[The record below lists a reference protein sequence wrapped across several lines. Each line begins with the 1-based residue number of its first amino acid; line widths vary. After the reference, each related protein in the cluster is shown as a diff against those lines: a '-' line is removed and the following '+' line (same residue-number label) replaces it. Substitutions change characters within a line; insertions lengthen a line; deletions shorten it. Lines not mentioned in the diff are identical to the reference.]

1 MSINRAARRIGTAI
15 ALAACLLPGLEVAP
29 TLALPDDR
37 DQPIHITADK
47 AVRNEKEGITI
58 YSGNVQMRQGS
69 MELDADNLVVFHERE
84 DANKIVARGE
94 PARLRQQPELD
105 EGIVQAYGRVITYY
119 RDKEQVNLRKDARL
133 ERDDGSLVTG
143 DSIDYFIARQLV
155 TAQSDSSETG
165 NKVFV
170 VIPPSLTR
178 SDDDARGEDRSQAAE
193 TDTRA
198 AGNATTITGAPPER
212 QLAPADKPAQE
223 ADGGAAQSD

>member
-1 MSINRAARRIGTAI
+1 MSIHRAARRTGTAI
-15 ALAACLLPGLEVAP
+15 ALAACLAAALKVAP
-29 TLALPDDR
+29 THALPDDR

-47 AVRNEKEGITI
+47 AVRNEREGITI

-94 PARLRQQPELD
+94 PARLRQQPEPD

-119 RDKEQVNLRKDARL
+119 RDREQVNLRKDARL

-155 TAQSDSSETG
+155 TAESDSSETG

-170 VIPPSLTR
+170 VIPPNLTR
-178 SDDDARGEDRSQAAE
+178 GDDDARNEDRSEAP
-193 TDTRA
+193 DTESRA
-198 AGNATTITGAPPER
+198 AASATTITGAAPER
-212 QLAPADKPAQE
+212 QLTPTSKPAQE
-223 ADGGAAQSD
+223 AGGGAAQSD